1 MASNK
6 KEVTEK
12 AMRIYMAIEKNK
24 KSILGKALDHEKNV
38 DELSEVDMALTRFE
52 HSFQIM
58 ENLLINILRTE
69 SGQRTEIDEK
79 RHLFINKALDLSSE
93 LEAKLRN
100 PDIKYAF
107 RNLYFDKH
115 TWDEILVW
123 LEIDSEIVQ
132 NRYEELAHLFKIPYD
147 KNDKLWVQK
156 IHDENSRRIAQL
168 EKKNKGD
175 TVK

>member
-38 DELSEVDMALTRFE
+38 DELSEVDMALSRFE

-93 LEAKLRN
+93 LEAKL
-100 PDIKYAF
+100 
-107 RNLYFDKH
+107 
-115 TWDEILVW
+115 
-123 LEIDSEIVQ
+123 
-132 NRYEELAHLFKIPYD
+132 
-147 KNDKLWVQK
+147 
-156 IHDENSRRIAQL
+156 
-168 EKKNKGD
+168 
-175 TVK
+175 